1 MQKIQYQAS
10 RTGAKFHAS
19 DAFVRGIMGPVG
31 SGKSVMCVTEILKR
45 AYQQKADANGRRRSR
60 WAVVRNTYPELK
72 ATTIKTWSDWV
83 PESICPIVYG
93 APITGHMETRLKDG
107 TILDLEVL
115 FLALDKMK
123 DQKKL
128 LSLELTGA
136 WFNEVREIPKP
147 IVDAMLSRV
156 GRFPSKRDGGSKW
169 IGVIMDTNPPDDLHW
184 YYHLAEED
192 TPAGW
197 EFFRQPGGLIR
208 NGDQYSINPDAEN
221 LEHLEGGGDYYM
233 RQVSGTQQDY
243 INVML
248 CAEYGSLFDGKPV
261 YRGAWNEQIH
271 VSREPLEYLPNLPLL
286 LGWDFGR
293 TPACIV
299 GQGTASGQLRILNEF
314 YSDNSGIRQFAEN
327 VVKPQLAL
335 MYPGYTFESFGDP
348 AGAAKGQTS
357 EESCLSEL
365 DAAGLR
371 TIAASTNDPLMRKEA
386 VIKALGR
393 LTEGVPGFLIDSR
406 CKMLIRGFN
415 GGYHYQ
421 VVGKLMG
428 GGEIKYA
435 EAPVKNMYSHPH
447 DALQYLALGFN
458 PEAIGARRQVDETI
472 RRTIAQQKRQEYNPL
487 DY

>member
-1 MQKIQYQAS
+1 
-10 RTGAKFHAS
+10 
-19 DAFVRGIMGPVG
+19 
-31 SGKSVMCVTEILKR
+31 MCVTEILKR

-197 EFFRQPGGLIR
+197 EF
-208 NGDQYSINPDAEN
+208 
-221 LEHLEGGGDYYM
+221 
-233 RQVSGTQQDY
+233 SG
-243 INVML
+243 
-248 CAEYGSLFDGKPV
+248 
-261 YRGAWNEQIH
+261 
-271 VSREPLEYLPNLPLL
+271 SRE
-286 LGWDFGR
+286 D
-293 TPACIV
+293 
-299 GQGTASGQLRILNEF
+299 
-314 YSDNSGIRQFAEN
+314 
-327 VVKPQLAL
+327 
-335 MYPGYTFESFGDP
+335 
-348 AGAAKGQTS
+348 
-357 EESCLSEL
+357 
-365 DAAGLR
+365 
-371 TIAASTNDPLMRKEA
+371 
-386 VIKALGR
+386 
-393 LTEGVPGFLIDSR
+393 
-406 CKMLIRGFN
+406 
-415 GGYHYQ
+415 
-421 VVGKLMG
+421 
-428 GGEIKYA
+428 
-435 EAPVKNMYSHPH
+435 
-447 DALQYLALGFN
+447 
-458 PEAIGARRQVDETI
+458 
-472 RRTIAQQKRQEYNPL
+472 
-487 DY
+487 

>member
-221 LEHLEGGGDYYM
+221 LEHLEGG
-233 RQVSGTQQDY
+233 R
-243 INVML
+243 
-248 CAEYGSLFDGKPV
+248 
-261 YRGAWNEQIH
+261 R
-271 VSREPLEYLPNLPLL
+271 LL
-286 LGWDFGR
+286 HE
-293 TPACIV
+293 T
-299 GQGTASGQLRILNEF
+299 
-314 YSDNSGIRQFAEN
+314 GIRH
-327 VVKPQLAL
+327 
-335 MYPGYTFESFGDP
+335 
-348 AGAAKGQTS
+348 
-357 EESCLSEL
+357 
-365 DAAGLR
+365 AAGLHQR
-371 TIAASTNDPLMRKEA
+371 HALRRIRIA
-386 VIKALGR
+386 V
-393 LTEGVPGFLIDSR
+393 
-406 CKMLIRGFN
+406 
-415 GGYHYQ
+415 
-421 VVGKLMG
+421 
-428 GGEIKYA
+428 
-435 EAPVKNMYSHPH
+435 
-447 DALQYLALGFN
+447 
-458 PEAIGARRQVDETI
+458 RRQTCLQRGMERADSCFPRTSGISAEPAAAARLGLRADTGVY
-472 RRTIAQQKRQEYNPL
+472 RRSGNGKRAAPHSE
-487 DY
+487 